1 MAMPIE
7 QCFAA
12 LAARRTDELVVTSA
26 GNSSEVWWEITRE
39 TDLTFYLEASMS
51 LSTMFAAGI
60 ALSYPDT
67 RVWAFLGDGAFIM
80 NTGLLFVERQLAL
93 PNLVSIIVANRCYGA
108 TNVVDL
114 PMGADIDFAAMARAA
129 GIPNVHRFDAV
140 ETLQDD
146 FDAAFR
152 RPQPTTVVLELAPP
166 HRHYEFSALRRTR
179 AEVPFRPRARTP
191 VRSQGLAM
199 T

>member
-7 QCFAA
+7 QCFATI
-12 LAARRTDELVVTSA
+12 AARRTDEIVVTSA

-39 TDLTFYLEASMS
+39 TDQTFYLEASMS
-51 LSTMFAAGI
+51 LSTMFAAGV

-108 TNVVDL
+108 TNVADL
-114 PMGADIDFAAMARAA
+114 PMGSDIDFAAMARAA
-129 GIPNVHRFDAV
+129 GIPNVHQLETV
-140 ETLQDD
+140 ENLQTD
-146 FDAAFR
+146 FAAAFLT
-152 RPQPTTVVLELAPP
+152 PQPSTVVLELEPP
-166 HRHYEFSALRRTR
+166 QRHYESPPFDGPELKYRFGRALERRFDR
-179 AEVPFRPRARTP
+179 KVLP
-191 VRSQGLAM
+191 
-199 T
+199 